1 VSSSSIISKA
11 ALMYQQSL
19 AVWILHPSTTH
30 RRWALEQTG
39 NNEHHNELLLQ
50 LENCKHRLCR
60 RLRKK
65 KIQQELNGTFQRI
78 VATKLREQ
86 VVPGVPYLIFGSYC
100 TGSFAYLLCLLN
112 QSNYGFL
119 QSFVLDN
126 AITSSKHTSFMNT
139 PDKVLRIPY
148 FCCNVSV
155 WNKSNHVWNMDPVAA
170 AGVEKLVVV

>member
-1 VSSSSIISKA
+1 MENPGTLGGMSTYGPLKTISTAQQNRCQIIAMCHCKCHFSKDCGHQTNRAGCSWSSLSHFW
-11 ALMYQQSL
+11 M
-19 AVWILHPSTTH
+19 
-30 RRWALEQTG
+30 
-39 NNEHHNELLLQ
+39 LLY
-50 LENCKHRLCR
+50 RLLC
-60 RLRKK
+60 
-65 KIQQELNGTFQRI
+65 N
-78 VATKLREQ
+78 
-86 VVPGVPYLIFGSYC
+86 
-100 TGSFAYLLCLLN
+100 LLCLLN

-170 AGVEKLVVV
+170 AGVEKLVVVKKTPSLYFLLEYTPYLNIDGFGFLLGW